1 MYIYLYI
8 FIYIY
13 IYSYTYIY
21 KYVYIYID
29 MYRCIYACAYIQISK
44 DCFKRFALKLYEVNH
59 IFIIFIT
66 IIFLTYNRYN
76 IFVHISCIATSE
88 LFREKRKWFRI
99 IFPFFMKYVTKGFVS
114 EMEAGERLAEV
125 CIFICMYLYFYM
137 YVFLCLCIYIYIYI
151 CIYIYIYLNIQIYLY
166 V

>member
-1 MYIYLYI
+1 MKLITFLSSSLPLFFLHIIGITFSSIYPG
-8 FIYIY
+8 
-13 IYSYTYIY
+13 
-21 KYVYIYID
+21 
-29 MYRCIYACAYIQISK
+29 
-44 DCFKRFALKLYEVNH
+44 
-59 IFIIFIT
+59 
-66 IIFLTYNRYN
+66 
-76 IFVHISCIATSE
+76 CIATSE

-125 CIFICMYLYFYM
+125 CIFIY
-137 YVFLCLCIYIYIYI
+137 IYIYIYI